1 MGVYTH
7 LKLCFFI
14 SLTFCLLTYS
24 LKQRYSCDDNILKL
38 SSKRYLKENNS
49 LVALAHY
56 EECFGQVNRNLTT
69 LPDFHWVFAQR
80 VSEETYMLE
89 YTESD
94 NICRSDDDG
103 IDYDLFKQLP
113 CTSRRWDFDYLSGQT
128 SYCFTPYLDDD
139 ECVTSPIKFGN
150 TICGNEGDSDP
161 CYSYIGNVYES
172 FYGKCPLE
180 RRNLVISGGILSY
193 IGGTYTYIGNSPIL
207 NNGNSPCTYGNYY
220 DGDDEDEDNSEFLFV
235 VSKMS
240 KEL

>member
-7 LKLCFFI
+7 LKLYFFI

-94 NICRSDDDG
+94 NICRSDDD
-103 IDYDLFKQLP
+103 D
-113 CTSRRWDFDYLSGQT
+113 
-128 SYCFTPYLDDD
+128 
-139 ECVTSPIKFGN
+139 CVTNPIKFGN

-220 DGDDEDEDNSEFLFV
+220 DGDDEDEDNSEFLF
-235 VSKMS
+235 
-240 KEL
+240 